1 MNQFFDIIT
10 VLTTHRTEEC
20 KQELEWHNIK
30 ASFYQSIFCDD
41 PLMSYN
47 LSYLHILEKFLE
59 TDKDTILIL
68 EDDVFFKGLD
78 RMPQIMQEAKDYDLL
93 FLGGNY
99 VPYDGHKTAQQYSQN
114 LRKINSAW
122 GTHAVAYK
130 RKSAEWMVENYVIGR
145 IFDNWLDEQLDN
157 FNVLAVVPMIARQK
171 PGKSGLWDREV
182 DYKDIYDASDKYLLS
197 I

>member
-47 LSYLHILEKFLE
+47 LSILQILEKFLE
-59 TDKDTILIL
+59 TDKETILIL
-68 EDDVFFKGLD
+68 EDDVTFKSLD
-78 RMPQIMQEAKDYDLL
+78 RMPQIMEEAKSYDILY
-93 FLGGNY
+93 LGGNY
-99 VPYDGHKTAQQYSQN
+99 VPYLEHKPAEPYTHN

-122 GTHAVAYK
+122 GTHAISFK
-130 RKSAEWMVENYVIGR
+130 RNIAEWIIENYTLGR
-145 IFDNWLDEQLDN
+145 IFDNWLDEQLDK
-157 FNVLAVVPMIARQK
+157 FNALAVVPMLARQK
-171 PGKSGLWDREV
+171 AGKSGLWDREV
-182 DYKDIYDASDKYLLS
+182 DYKEIYDNSDKYLLS